1 RAAGDPRPDLGH
13 PPLGHPAGGM
23 GPSHPRRHDRMVRH
37 HRRHVPGAGGS
48 RRTGRARDQHP
59 LHQPRHPRRRGP
71 LRGDLLQGRG
81 RGGPDGHELA
91 GGTPGRSPFC
101 RLRIGVRHRKRHR
114 PAQGHPPVRGGQGS
128 GRRPVTS
135 RPYAAGMDL
144 FEALYT
150 TRAMR
155 RVSPDPVPEEVAAA
169 MLDAAIRAPSGGN
182 SQNWRFIVVTDPEV
196 RSRLGP
202 LYRRAWDRLRSTVY
216 AGRWE
221 KAQEAGDEA
230 ALAVM
235 RSSQWLADNFETVP
249 MWLMAFHRNDPS
261 GASIYPAVWSAMLAA
276 RAHGVG
282 TCLTTIL
289 GTFEHD

>member
-1 RAAGDPRPDLGH
+1 
-13 PPLGHPAGGM
+13 M
-23 GPSHPRRHDRMVRH
+23 
-37 HRRHVPGAGGS
+37 
-48 RRTGRARDQHP
+48 
-59 LHQPRHPRRRGP
+59 
-71 LRGDLLQGRG
+71 
-81 RGGPDGHELA
+81 
-91 GGTPGRSPFC
+91 
-101 RLRIGVRHRKRHR
+101 
-114 PAQGHPPVRGGQGS
+114 
-128 GRRPVTS
+128 TS

-289 GTFEHD
+289 GTFEHDSTCEVLGVPTERGWRLAAAVSCGYPLGRWGLARREPADRVAFQDRWGEPLPFAVPNPMWLP